1 MLLYLRKVTSMLS
14 FLVKKLVER
23 MQTTD
28 LELQNKSYN
37 TALYLAAAA
46 GNIKAIK
53 IMVEKNKALL
63 TIAGGNRKMMPLYV
77 ATLYGNEDVVQY
89 MYNHS
94 NNLRDGGWMPL
105 NRGWLLLKCVENDM
119 FDVALK
125 IVTTY
130 PDLGTGSVLEVLAR
144 KPEAFREMKLNV
156 ISRTI
161 RWGKILYSKM
171 LSTPQ
176 RSQIENPEVGRES
189 GLEDSSLGL
198 EPFPEKRTSM
208 IDRIIKSES
217 MEKKDNA
224 MKLLRLIWGY
234 IAKKPKKE
242 IDNILRGPRDVQ
254 RTRLALLFVAAKFG
268 NREFVVELIRLYPDL
283 IWKVDDNNQSIF
295 HVAVAHR
302 HEGIYNLLYE
312 IGSMKDLISP
322 LRDRNDNNILH
333 LVGRCAK
340 QKRLEDVSG
349 VALKVQRELLWLKE
363 VEAMIP
369 PAYRERKNKDGL
381 TPYELFT
388 KEHKDLVDQGEKW
401 LKDIANHCMV
411 IDCLIT
417 AMVFVAAYTF
427 PGGYRQTED
436 KYNGFPVFLSKP
448 SFLVFVLA
456 DGTSFLLSC
465 ASIAIFSS
473 INTSRFAKRDFLQTL
488 PNKLMFG
495 LGTLVLSMMM
505 LTIAFSVSFFCML
518 RQEGF
523 LGDADYYRCGCWV
536 GSPPIYKVALPS
548 DL

>member
-1 MLLYLRKVTSMLS
+1 
-14 FLVKKLVER
+14 
-23 MQTTD
+23 MQTAD
-28 LELQNKSYN
+28 LELENKSYN

-46 GNIKAIK
+46 GNIKAVK

-77 ATLYGNEDVVQY
+77 ATLYGNKDVVKY

-130 PDLGTGSVLEVLAR
+130 PDLGTVSVLEVLAR

-161 RWGKILYSKM
+161 RWGKNLYSEM

-176 RSQIENPEVGRES
+176 RSQIENPEVGGES

-208 IDRIIKSES
+208 IDRIIKSE
-217 MEKKDNA
+217 
-224 MKLLRLIWGY
+224 
-234 IAKKPKKE
+234 
-242 IDNILRGPRDVQ
+242 
-254 RTRLALLFVAAKFG
+254 FG
-268 NREFVVELIRLYPDL
+268 NREFVVELIWLYPDL
-283 IWKVDDNNQSIF
+283 IWKVDENNQSIF

-322 LRDRNDNNILH
+322 LRDRNDNNMLH
-333 LVGRCAK
+333 LVGKCAK

-349 VALKVQRELLWLKE
+349 VALKVQRELLWFKE

-369 PAYRERKNKDGL
+369 PAY
-381 TPYELFT
+381 
-388 KEHKDLVDQGEKW
+388 
-401 LKDIANHCMV
+401 
-411 IDCLIT
+411 
-417 AMVFVAAYTF
+417 
-427 PGGYRQTED
+427 
-436 KYNGFPVFLSKP
+436 
-448 SFLVFVLA
+448 
-456 DGTSFLLSC
+456 
-465 ASIAIFSS
+465 
-473 INTSRFAKRDFLQTL
+473 
-488 PNKLMFG
+488 
-495 LGTLVLSMMM
+495 
-505 LTIAFSVSFFCML
+505 
-518 RQEGF
+518 
-523 LGDADYYRCGCWV
+523 
-536 GSPPIYKVALPS
+536 
-548 DL
+548 